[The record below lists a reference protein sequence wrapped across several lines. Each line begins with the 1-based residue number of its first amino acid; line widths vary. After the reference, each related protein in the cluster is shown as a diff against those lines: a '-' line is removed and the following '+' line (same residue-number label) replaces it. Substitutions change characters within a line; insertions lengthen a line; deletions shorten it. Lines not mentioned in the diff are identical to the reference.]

1 MKQVKTNNKQRKRQR
16 HESNMPRLNLLRKSK
31 KYRAQTNNKFKRS
44 NKWAKFYGSKMWRDL
59 RAQKLQEQP
68 LCERCLMHDIV
79 RPATE
84 VHHVC
89 VYGSC
94 PTEEEQWEWF
104 LDYDN
109 LMSVCHNCHNEI
121 HSKYLRGY
129 IYYWPFPYEHHR
141 NKEVTF

>member
-1 MKQVKTNNKQRKRQR
+1 MKQRIESTAERKRNR
-16 HESNMPRLNLLRKSK
+16 HKSNMPRINTLRKSK

-84 VHHVC
+84 VHHIKVF
-89 VYGSC
+89 GTF
-94 PTEEEQWEWF
+94 PTETEQWYWF
-104 LDYDN
+104 LQPNN
-109 LMSVCHNCHNEI
+109 LMSLCHQCHQYI
-121 HSKYLRGY
+121 HQHPSADFIER
-129 IYYWPFPYEHHR
+129 FD
-141 NKEVTF
+141 